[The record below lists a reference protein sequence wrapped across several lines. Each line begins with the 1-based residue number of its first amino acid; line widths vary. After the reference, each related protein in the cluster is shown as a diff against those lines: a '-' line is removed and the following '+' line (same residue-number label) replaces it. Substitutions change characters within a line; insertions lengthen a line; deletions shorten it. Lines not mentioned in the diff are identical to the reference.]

1 MTLIRLEVPVTTCKT
16 EIHVVDLYLPHKD
29 ELKKHLEDNSETD
42 WFRKNSVSSVPDSRP
57 EFNINHLEEI
67 KILEEKWLG

>member
-29 ELKKHLEDNSETD
+29 ELKKHVNDNSETD
-42 WFRKNSVSSVPDSRP
+42 WFRKNSVASVPDARP
-57 EFNINHLEEI
+57 EFNIHYLEVI
-67 KILEEKWLG
+67 KILEEKRLG